1 MTLDEEYTTCTI
13 YSHYNTI
20 YNYYS
25 TGHSSMALLYTH
37 HYSPSAIPGDLISSI
52 LRIIFTSCVARLICC
67 FLASNVSITCCE
79 RMSRRREREGRGP
92 KETRGERSR
101 EREGKERRE
110 KTTSGE
116 GGKGKR
122 FGKLASVKVLFEF
135 DPQNFFFFLKKLRH
149 WCQLKTKRIT
159 FVFSFRF
166 PITFLIFI
174 PISHSHFPLS
184 SSHSIP

>member
-1 MTLDEEYTTCTI
+1 
-13 YSHYNTI
+13 
-20 YNYYS
+20 
-25 TGHSSMALLYTH
+25 MALLYTH

-122 FGKLASVKVLFEF
+122 FGKLAQNNSECSRVDLTCKCLLSLRGWGGRERERRKVLTS
-135 DPQNFFFFLKKLRH
+135 KM
-149 WCQLKTKRIT
+149 
-159 FVFSFRF
+159 
-166 PITFLIFI
+166 
-174 PISHSHFPLS
+174 
-184 SSHSIP
+184 